1 MTAPIRPVLQDQF
14 ARAITYLRVSVTD
27 RCDLRCTYCMSER
40 QTFVPKL
47 QVLTLEELDRLCR
60 LFIDRGVTKLRITGG
75 EPLVRRDVL
84 SLMERLSS
92 HLSTYALS
100 ELTLTTNGTQ
110 LARYAATLRDM
121 GVERINVSL
130 DSLTRAKFAQLTRR
144 DVLLE
149 VLNGIDTAQR
159 VGLKVKINTVA
170 LAGEAGNES
179 ELPHLIEWAHAQGMD
194 ITLIETMPLGETG
207 YDRNQQFLSVSN
219 LAQHLASFWTLT
231 PIASSG
237 NGPARTFQI
246 GETGGRLGLITPMSH
261 GFCGDCNRVRLTC
274 TGRLHL
280 CLGQEDYVD
289 LGALL
294 RAGASDNRLHE
305 AIDVAMLAKPL
316 GHSFEEDWSRP
327 HRTRSMSMTGG

>member
-1 MTAPIRPVLQDQF
+1 MA
-14 ARAITYLRVSVTD
+14 
-27 RCDLRCTYCMSER
+27 ER
-40 QTFVPKL
+40 QSFVPKP
-47 QVLTLEELDRLCR
+47 QVLSLEELDRLCR

-84 SLMERLSS
+84 SLMERLSA
-92 HLSTYALS
+92 HLSTGTLD

-110 LARYAATLRDM
+110 LARHAQALRDM

-130 DSLTRAKFAQLTRR
+130 DSLSRAKFAQLTRR
-144 DVLLE
+144 DVLPE
-149 VLNGIDTAQR
+149 VLSGIDVARR

-170 LAGEAGNES
+170 LAGETGNES

-194 ITLIETMPLGETG
+194 VTLIETMPLGETG
-207 YDRNQQFLSVSN
+207 FDRNKQFLSVSK
-219 LAQHLASFWTLT
+219 LAQNLASFWTLT
-231 PIASSG
+231 PSVSSG
-237 NGPARTFQI
+237 NGPARTFRI
-246 GETGGRLGLITPMSH
+246 VETGGRLGLITPMSH

-294 RAGASDNRLHE
+294 RAGASDHSLHE
-305 AIDVAMLAKPL
+305 AIDLAMLAKPQ
-316 GHSFEEDWSRP
+316 GHSFEDEWNGR
-327 HRTRSMSMTGG
+327 HRVRSMSMTGG